1 MDIQAIVLLV
11 TQVVSLTSQLVS
23 GIQKVSALSES
34 DRAALRNSVREM
46 KDKIAAITWEEP

>member
-1 MDIQAIVLLV
+1 MDIQAIVLLA
-11 TQVVSLTSQLVS
+11 TQLVSLTSGLVS
-23 GIQKVSALSES
+23 EIQKIRNMSES